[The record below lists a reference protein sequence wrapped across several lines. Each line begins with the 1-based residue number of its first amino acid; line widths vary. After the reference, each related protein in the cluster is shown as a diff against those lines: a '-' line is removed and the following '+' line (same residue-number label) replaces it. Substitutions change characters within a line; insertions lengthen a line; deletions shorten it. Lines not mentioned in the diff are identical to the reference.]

1 MLCCALFCAFVGS
14 ALREFFLLVMR
25 FYAPIAIWQLKGAEI
40 MTLKELQNRI
50 ERTAGMDLP
59 TAAWLRAGNSPL
71 VVSRELEGGTKLSVY
86 QNGFALYQTEGGST
100 VFRVDRCGGYIYFG
114 RNEQTELSEDF
125 FENTDWWVRLLIEGE
140 DRLTHNRKV
149 LSEKYEYFYE
159 SDPEI
164 FNNICVAE
172 SSPQDALMT
181 NELLEKAFSMM
192 TERQR
197 AVVTMYVSV
206 PKDLNRVKT
215 KVLFNLTKRQL
226 ICIAIAAA
234 IGIPF
239 YFLTRGA
246 LGTSNAATG
255 MVILML
261 PAFLFAMYE
270 KDGMPLEKVLRNFF
284 RVKILNPGIR
294 PYQTENIYEV
304 LNREETEEQKK

>member
-14 ALREFFLLVMR
+14 ALREFFLSVMR

-100 VFRVDRCGGYIYFG
+100 VFRVDHCGGYIYFG

-125 FENTDWWVRLLIEGE
+125 FANTDWWVRLLIEGE

-149 LSEKYEYFYE
+149 LSEKYESFYE
-159 SDPEI
+159 GDSEAFYNVCGTEP
-164 FNNICVAE
+164 
-172 SSPQDALMT
+172 PPLDALMT

-197 AVVTMYVSV
+197 AVVTMYYIDGMGVQEIAAVYGISHQAVSV
-206 PKDLNRVKT
+206 TLSDVKKKFQKNRK
-215 KVLFNLTKRQL
+215 NL
-226 ICIAIAAA
+226 C
-234 IGIPF
+234 
-239 YFLTRGA
+239 
-246 LGTSNAATG
+246 
-255 MVILML
+255 
-261 PAFLFAMYE
+261 
-270 KDGMPLEKVLRNFF
+270 
-284 RVKILNPGIR
+284 
-294 PYQTENIYEV
+294 
-304 LNREETEEQKK
+304 

>member
-25 FYAPIAIWQLKGAEI
+25 FYAPIAIWQPKGAEK

-50 ERTAGMDLP
+50 ERTAGKDLP

-100 VFRVDRCGGYIYFG
+100 VFRVDHCGGYIYFG

-125 FENTDWWVRLLIEGE
+125 FANTDWWVRLLIEGE

-149 LSEKYEYFYE
+149 LSEKYESFYE
-159 SDPEI
+159 GDSEAFYNVCGTEQLPL
-164 FNNICVAE
+164 
-172 SSPQDALMT
+172 DALMT

-197 AVVTMYVSV
+197 AVVTMHYIDGMGVQEIAAVYGISHQAVSV
-206 PKDLNRVKT
+206 TLSDVKKKFQKNRK
-215 KVLFNLTKRQL
+215 
-226 ICIAIAAA
+226 
-234 IGIPF
+234 
-239 YFLTRGA
+239 
-246 LGTSNAATG
+246 
-255 MVILML
+255 
-261 PAFLFAMYE
+261 
-270 KDGMPLEKVLRNFF
+270 NFC
-284 RVKILNPGIR
+284 
-294 PYQTENIYEV
+294 
-304 LNREETEEQKK
+304 